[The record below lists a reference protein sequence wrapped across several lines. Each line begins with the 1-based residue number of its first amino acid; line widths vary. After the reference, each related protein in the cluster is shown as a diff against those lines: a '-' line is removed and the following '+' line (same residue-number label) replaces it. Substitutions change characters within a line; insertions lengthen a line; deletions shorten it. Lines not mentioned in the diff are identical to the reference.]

1 MTIRDTAA
9 NGEAKRPSRSEAAS
23 GRSDRKPARGKA
35 RHLSLALQG
44 GGSLGAF
51 TWGVLDRLLEEED
64 LTFDA
69 ISGASAGAG
78 NAVVLAGG
86 LLAGGKPEARRR
98 LDHFWERL
106 SQMAPPKGGATA
118 SLFADMAS
126 RFLSPYQLNPFN
138 LNPLEALLSAEVDFE
153 ALRADPPVRLLI
165 AATAVTSGRLQI
177 FRETELTRDMVL
189 ASMCL
194 PMLTQAVQ
202 IKGERY
208 WDGGYSANPP
218 LTALVEASDASD
230 LLIVQ
235 IMPTAGQDLPA
246 SAPDIVKRLEQ
257 ITFNGVFL
265 REAAALTAMARVA
278 GSGSQDPAF
287 SRKLHRLRLH
297 HLSAEREMSALSEA
311 SGGNLEWPFLLSL
324 RESGRAAAE
333 DWLAH
338 GVSEPIMEKGRL
350 QAAIRTHV
358 RKMLQRLTARQHANR
373 DPKRSTQTCIKSDRE
388 EPGS

>member
-1 MTIRDTAA
+1 MTFRNTAPDGQV
-9 NGEAKRPSRSEAAS
+9 NLPSRSEAAS
-23 GRSDRKPARGKA
+23 GRSASKPARGKA
-35 RHLSLALQG
+35 RHLFLTLQG
-44 GGSLGAF
+44 GGSLGAL

-86 LLAGGKPEARRR
+86 LLAGGKPQARRR

-106 SQMAPPKGGATA
+106 SRMAPPKGGATA
-118 SLFADMAS
+118 NLFTDMAS

-153 ALRADPPVRLLI
+153 ALRANPPVRLLI
-165 AATAVTSGRLQI
+165 AATAVSNGRLQI

-202 IKGERY
+202 IEGERY

-218 LTALVEASDASD
+218 LTALVQASDASV

-235 IMPTAGQDLPA
+235 IMPTAGQEVPT
-246 SAPDIVKRLEQ
+246 SAPEIVRRLEQ

-287 SRKLHRLRLH
+287 SRKLQKLRLH
-297 HLSAEREMSALSEA
+297 HISAEREHSALSEA
-311 SGGNLEWPFLLSL
+311 SGGNLDGQFLRTL

-333 DWLAH
+333 TWLAY
-338 GVSEPIMEKGRL
+338 GVSEPIMQQGMLR
-350 QAAIRTHV
+350 AA
-358 RKMLQRLTARQHANR
+358 
-373 DPKRSTQTCIKSDRE
+373 E
-388 EPGS
+388 